1 MAKQKK
7 KRNKSYTGS
16 GARVAKP
23 QVTKVTAV
31 KRNKLQLWWL
41 ERKRIIRP
49 VAIAVIVIV
58 AVIWLLSELIRA
70 ISGSIS

>member
-7 KRNKSYTGS
+7 KRNKLYTGS
-16 GARVAKP
+16 GARAIKP

-41 ERKRIIRP
+41 ERKRIVRP
-49 VAIAVIVIV
+49 VVIAVIVII
-58 AVIWLLSELIRA
+58 AIIWLLSELIRA